1 MNDEDTAANSD
12 IKTQPVPEGE
22 PGIAS
27 MHPSTPKK
35 NRRHPDQRRKRRRRW
50 HFGFWMVV
58 WLFLGLS
65 FFWLASL
72 SITGRVI
79 QLPNW
84 AVVQLEERL
93 NHEMLNGSITV
104 QYVEFSVSP
113 AGFPGLTLVGMQ
125 LRDNTGLEIAQIHRV
140 QGAARPVALLMGRIA
155 PSRLSL
161 SGALVTVRRRV
172 NGEFDLSFGQK
183 SGASGDLAAVLD
195 SIDEMFATGP
205 LSMAEEIEADELT
218 ITLEDAR
225 TGRVLQVT
233 DGRLKLRQNET
244 FVDMTLAFDV
254 FNQTDELAEMV
265 LSFRT
270 DKSSSAAS
278 LGASFQ
284 NAAAADIAAQSPL
297 LSFLSV
303 IDAPIS
309 GALRSTINAE
319 GQVSGLAGT
328 LELGAGALSPSSGAK
343 PVNFDLVKI
352 YIDYD
357 PTSERI
363 RFTDFS
369 VLSDY
374 GKVNGEGHIYLRD
387 LTNGWPTSLL
397 GQFQIAHAEVNAPE
411 LFLAPVTLDNGAID
425 FRLNLNPFTMEIGQL
440 VLNQRGTTFKVSGQI
455 AASQDGWSLALD
467 GETPHL
473 SPEQVLEFWPVP
485 ASAKT
490 REWIEQKLLRGTL
503 TNLNASIRLDPGEAP
518 RLSFGAGFHG
528 VDMLAVKEMA
538 PILGAHGYMSITD
551 TSFLVVAEGGHIPAT
566 SGGDVDITG
575 TVYRVPDMLIKP
587 APAVVELRAAGSV
600 TAVLSILEA
609 APFNALKNTDFGPD
623 LATGH
628 IVAQGRADV
637 LLKPDI
643 QPEDVTYKVT
653 GLATDVRSDVLVP
666 DRVLSADSL
675 SIAADNHHLE
685 ITGDM
690 RLGQAT
696 GRGMWFADIGPDVN
710 GASRLEAK
718 IALDQGFIDEFNIKL
733 PENSLSGQ
741 GIGQLFV
748 NFTPDRAPEYELVSD
763 LNRLGIAIP
772 SLNWS
777 KPRNSTGHLRI
788 SGRLSDPPI
797 IDNLEFDAPG
807 LEASGHITIKPS
819 GGLDQA
825 VFSRV
830 KLGGWLDAPVTF
842 TGRGPDL
849 EAAITISGGSVD
861 MRRAQFSGTSGNVGA
876 GSRDAPIHLALDRL
890 TITEGISLTNLTG
903 ELDRQGGLSGQ
914 FSALVNNGPPIQ
926 GVIAAQANGS
936 AVRITS
942 DDAGGVLNA
951 AGIFETTRGGQL
963 TLILAPHAA
972 EGTYDG
978 DLNITNTRMVGASTL
993 AELLSAIS
1001 IIGLLEQLTE
1011 EGIAFSNV
1019 DARFRLTP
1027 DNVIIRSASATGASI
1042 GVSLDGTY
1050 IMETGIMDLSGVIS
1064 PLYIL
1069 NGFGQIFTRRGE
1081 GLIGFTYTMTGTTD
1095 DPEIVVN
1102 PLSLFTPAMFRE
1114 IFRRPPP
1121 ELPE

>member
-1 MNDEDTAANSD
+1 MNDETSAENSESEP
-12 IKTQPVPEGE
+12 QPVPKGE
-22 PGIAS
+22 PDTS
-27 MHPSTPKK
+27 DVQPQPSEK
-35 NRRHPDQRRKRRRRW
+35 NRNHLGRRRKRRW

-58 WLFLGLS
+58 WLVLGAS
-65 FFWLASL
+65 FFWLVSL
-72 SITGRVI
+72 SITGRTV
-79 QLPNW
+79 QLPDW
-84 AVVQLEERL
+84 AVVRLEERL
-93 NHEMLNGSITV
+93 NQDMPNGSITV

-113 AGFPGLTLVGMQ
+113 AGFPGLSLVDMQ

-140 QGAARPVALLMGRIA
+140 QGAAHPVALLMGRIA

-195 SIDEMFATGP
+195 AIDEMFAQGP
-205 LSMAEEIEADELT
+205 LSRAEEIEADELT

-225 TGRVLQVT
+225 TGRVWQVT
-233 DGRLKLRQNET
+233 DGRLKLNQDDK

-270 DKSSSAAS
+270 DKSSSE
-278 LGASFQ
+278 ASFGAAFK
-284 NAAAADIAAQSPL
+284 NAAAADIAAQTPL
-297 LSFLSV
+297 LAFLSV

-309 GALRSTINAE
+309 GALRSSIDTQ
-319 GQVSGLAGT
+319 GKVSDLAGT
-328 LELGAGALSPSSGAK
+328 LEIGAGALSPSSGAK
-343 PVNFDLVKI
+343 PVNFDLVKV

-363 RFTDFS
+363 EFTDFS

-374 GKVNGEGHIYLRD
+374 GKVNGEGHIYPRD
-387 LTNGWPTSLL
+387 LVNGWPTSLL
-397 GQFQIAHAEVNAPE
+397 GQFHLAHAEINAPE
-411 LFLAPVTLDNGAID
+411 LFSVPVRLDNGAID
-425 FRLNLNPFTMEIGQL
+425 FRLHLNPFTMEIGEL
-440 VLNQRGTTFKVSGQI
+440 VLDQRGTTIKISGQV

-473 SPEQVLEFWPVP
+473 SPEQVVEFWPVA
-485 ASAKT
+485 ASARS
-490 REWIEQKLLRGTL
+490 REWIENKLLGGML
-503 TNLNASIRLDPGEAP
+503 SNLNASIRLNAGENP

-528 VDMLAVKEMA
+528 VDMLAVREMA
-538 PILGAHGYMSITD
+538 PILDAHGYMSITD
-551 TSFLVVAEGGHIPAT
+551 TSFLVVAEGGHIPAA
-566 SGGDVDITG
+566 SGRDVDITG
-575 TVYRVPDMLIKP
+575 TVYRVPDMLVKP
-587 APAVVELRAAGSV
+587 APAVVELRAEGAL
-600 TAVLSILEA
+600 TDVLSILGA

-628 IVAQGRADV
+628 VVAQGRADV
-637 LLKPDI
+637 LLQPNI
-643 QPEDVTYKVT
+643 QPEDVTYSVS
-653 GLATDVRSDVLVP
+653 AVASDVRSAVLVP

-675 SIAADNHHLE
+675 SITADNRHLE

-696 GRGMWFADIGPDVN
+696 GRGTWFANIGPDVN
-710 GASRLEAK
+710 GASRLEARV
-718 IALDQGFIDEFNIKL
+718 ALDQAFIDEFNIKL

-741 GIGQLFV
+741 GIGQLSVDFA
-748 NFTPDRAPEYELVSD
+748 PDQAPQFELVSD
-763 LNRLGIAIP
+763 LNRLAIAIP
-772 SLNWS
+772 SLSWS
-777 KPRNSTGHLRI
+777 KPQNRTGSLRI
-788 SGRLSDPPI
+788 AGRLSDPPVI
-797 IDNLEFDAPG
+797 SDLEFSATG
-807 LEASGHITIKPS
+807 LEANGHVTIKPD

-842 TGRGPDL
+842 TGRGPDR

-861 MRRAQFSGTSGNVGA
+861 MRRAQFSGSSGTVGA
-876 GSRDAPIHLALDRL
+876 GNSDAPIHLALDRL
-890 TITEGISLTNLTG
+890 AITEGIALTNLTG

-914 FSALVNNGPPIQ
+914 FSALVNGGPPIQ
-926 GVIAAQANGS
+926 GVIAAQENGS

-951 AGIFETTRGGQL
+951 AGVFETTRGGGL

-972 EGTYDG
+972 KGTYDG
-978 DLNITNTRMVGASTL
+978 DLTITDTRMVGASGL

-1001 IIGLLEQLTE
+1001 IVGLLEQLTE

-1027 DNVIIRSASATGASI
+1027 EKVIISSASATGASI

-1050 IMETGIMDLSGVIS
+1050 MMESGIMDLSGVLS

-1069 NGFGQIFTRRGE
+1069 NGFGQVFTRRGE

-1121 ELPE
+1121 ELSE